1 MILATVVNLTFVP
14 VLYVV
19 IVGLRERISG
29 RRMHV
34 VETTGPPTIERSPG
48 GLTVTFADNGDTVR
62 LHVPAVEEPDRS

>member
-1 MILATVVNLTFVP
+1 
-14 VLYVV
+14 
-19 IVGLRERISG
+19 
-29 RRMHV
+29 MHV